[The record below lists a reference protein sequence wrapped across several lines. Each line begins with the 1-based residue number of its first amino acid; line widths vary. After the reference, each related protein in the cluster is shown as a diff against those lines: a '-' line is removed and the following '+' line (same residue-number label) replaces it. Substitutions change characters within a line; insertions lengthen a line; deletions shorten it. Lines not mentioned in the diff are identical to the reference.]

1 MIKQISDP
9 LIMEVKI
16 QSYRTPGFPGE
27 FSTENYTVVLW
38 KGTGVYAVDDINY
51 SHKGYTILFL
61 SPYQKLKMA
70 SESDEE
76 VSVLLFHGDYYCIEY
91 HKEEVACNGLL
102 FNNIYL
108 NPGIELM
115 KENYEYIL
123 ELFNH
128 IKKEN
133 SENHQ
138 FSKSIIKTYIQL
150 ILAIGSKQKNTVSNG
165 PVSNEK
171 LPNKNAAAFQKL
183 LESYFRH
190 EKELSFY
197 SDQLNI
203 TNNTL
208 SKAVKKEFAKTPSQ
222 LINERIILESKKLL
236 HLTYR
241 SVKEI
246 ASELGFTDE
255 FYFSRYFKKSVGC
268 SPKNYREKVGISI
281 VAKMSM

>member
-1 MIKQISDP
+1 MKI
-9 LIMEVKI
+9 KI
-16 QSYRTPGFPGE
+16 QPYHTSDFPSE
-27 FSTENYTVVLW
+27 FTTENYSVVLW
-38 KGTGVYAVDDINY
+38 KGSGVFSVDDINY
-51 SHKGYTILFL
+51 SYSGCNILFL
-61 SPYQKLKMA
+61 SPYQKLKLA
-70 SESDEE
+70 SESDENID
-76 VSVLLFHGDYYCIEY
+76 VLFFHGDYYCIEY

-108 NPGIELM
+108 NPEVELSE
-115 KENYEYIL
+115 ENYSYIL

-128 IKKEN
+128 IKKEE
-133 SENHQ
+133 SEKHP
-138 FSKSIIKTYIQL
+138 FSESIIKTYIQL
-150 ILAIGSKQKNTVSNG
+150 ILAIGSKQKSSIENSAVSHD
-165 PVSNEK
+165 K
-171 LPNKNAAAFQKL
+171 LPNKNAAEFQKL
-183 LESYFRH
+183 LEVHFKS

-197 SDQLNI
+197 SDRLSI

-208 SKAVKKEFAKTPSQ
+208 SKAVKKEFAKTPTQ

-246 ASELGFTDE
+246 ASELGFADE

-268 SPKNYREKVGISI
+268 SPKKYREQVGISV